1 MLGIKS
7 YGGKMMNGRGG
18 FRWILAQLRGR
29 FSFLLFSLLFLLI
42 IHPFFMEHP
51 LGSLLLNLLLS
62 IILISGM
69 YTIAEKKFT
78 LHLALILVILTLASR
93 WLGYVYEQNELLLGL
108 GYFFAMAFF
117 VVTTVLILVHIAR
130 EREVTA
136 NTIYAALSA
145 YLLMA
150 LSWAFAFSL
159 LELIQPGSFNFPDKS
174 AVGHHFILARLIYY
188 SHVTI
193 TTVGYGDITP
203 KSFPARNFS
212 NVEAI
217 MGQIY
222 MTVLVA
228 RLVSLQI
235 SNGTKS

>member
-1 MLGIKS
+1 MS
-7 YGGKMMNGRGG
+7 DRRGLRY
-18 FRWILAQLRGR
+18 FFAQLRGR
-29 FSFLLFSLLFLLI
+29 FSFLLSSLLFFLVI
-42 IHPFFMEHP
+42 YPFFMEHS
-51 LGSLLLNLLLS
+51 LGSLLLDLLLS
-62 IILISGM
+62 IILVSGM
-69 YTIAEKKFT
+69 YTIAEEKST
-78 LHLALILVILTLASR
+78 LYVALPLVGLTLASR
-93 WLGYVYEQNELLLGL
+93 WLGHFDEQYELLLGF
-108 GYFFAMAFF
+108 GYFFGMTFF
-117 VVTTVLILVHIAR
+117 LWTTVLTLVYIAR

-145 YLLMA
+145 FLLMA
-150 LSWAFAFSL
+150 LSWAFGFSL
-159 LELIQPGSFNFPDKS
+159 LELLQPGSFNFPDKP
-174 AVGHHFILARLIYY
+174 AQAEGHHFILARLIYF

-203 KSFPARNFS
+203 KSFPARNLS

-235 SNGTKS
+235 SNSTKS

>member
-1 MLGIKS
+1 
-7 YGGKMMNGRGG
+7 MNGRGG
-18 FRWILAQLRGR
+18 FRLSVAQLRGR
-29 FSFLLFSLLFLLI
+29 FSFLLFSLIFLLV
-42 IHPFFMEHP
+42 IHPFFLGHP
-51 LGSLLLNLLLS
+51 AGNLLLNLLLS
-62 IILISGM
+62 IILVTGL
-69 YTIAEKKFT
+69 YTIAEKKYT
-78 LHLALILVILTLASR
+78 LKIALILVGLTLASR
-93 WLGYVYEQNELLLGL
+93 WFGYVYHQNELLIGL
-108 GYFFAMAFF
+108 GYFFGMAFF
-117 VVTTVLILVHIAR
+117 VMIAVLILAHIAR

-136 NTIYAALSA
+136 NTIYAALCV

-150 LSWAFAFSL
+150 LGWAFGFSL
-159 LELIQPGSFNFPDKS
+159 LELLQPGSFNFPDMP
-174 AVGHHFILARLIYY
+174 VEGHHFILARLIYF

-203 KSFPARNFS
+203 KSFPARNLS